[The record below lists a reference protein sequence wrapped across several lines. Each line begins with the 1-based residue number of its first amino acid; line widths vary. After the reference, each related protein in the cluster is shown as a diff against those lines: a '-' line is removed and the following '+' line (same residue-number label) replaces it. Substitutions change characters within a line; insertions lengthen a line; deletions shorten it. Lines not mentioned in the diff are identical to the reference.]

1 MRRRD
6 LFRAAAAA
14 VPTSALLPGVAQAT
28 EPEKVLVAAGDMN
41 RRQHVQATGLI
52 AKAARPDLVLTL
64 GDQQYPCG
72 SLPDY
77 RQGYGT
83 THWGD
88 LKAITRPVPGH
99 HEYDTPGA
107 SGYFDFF
114 DVPPWYAYPIGLG
127 WRGYAL
133 NSHVAIAAQ
142 CRWLRADLAAHPGR
156 RVVASWSDPR
166 WSSGTRHG
174 NEADMQPFL
183 DALQGR
189 RGIVLNGHEHH
200 YERFAVRDG
209 LRQFVVGTAGWSGYP
224 FGPPVPGSRVRITEV
239 PGVLVLRLRRG
250 GYTWAFQDMAGR
262 TRDAGP
268 RQPQVSAPAAT
279 R

>member
-6 LFRAAAAA
+6 LIRAAAAA
-14 VPTSALLPGVAQAT
+14 LPTAALLHPRPAEAASH
-28 EPEKVLVAAGDMN
+28 ERVLVAAGDMN
-41 RRQHVQATGLI
+41 ERSRVQATGLI

-64 GDQQYPCG
+64 GDQQYPSG
-72 SLPDY
+72 SLHDY
-77 RQGYGT
+77 RNRYRG

-107 SGYFDFF
+107 AGYFAFF

-133 NSHVAIAAQ
+133 NSHVRIEEQA
-142 CRWLRADLAAHPGR
+142 RWLRRDLAAHPGV

-166 WSSGTRHG
+166 WSSGTKHG
-174 NEADMQPFL
+174 SESDMQPFL
-183 DALQGR
+183 DALRGR
-189 RGIVLNGHEHH
+189 KGIVLNGHEHH

-224 FGPPVPGSRVRITEV
+224 FGRPLPGSRARIRDV
-239 PGVLVLRLRRG
+239 PGVLVLRLRSG
-250 GYTWAFQDMAGR
+250 GYSWAFRDTQGR
-262 TRDAGP
+262 TRDSGIG
-268 RQPQVSAPAAT
+268 
-279 R
+279 

>member
-6 LFRAAAAA
+6 LVRAAAAA
-14 VPTSALLPGVAQAT
+14 LPTAALLSPRPARAAAVA
-28 EPEKVLVAAGDMN
+28 ERVLVAAGDMN
-41 RRQHVQATGLI
+41 NGARVRATGLV

-64 GDQQYPCG
+64 GDQQYPSG
-72 SLPDY
+72 SLSDY
-77 RQGYGT
+77 RERYGT
-83 THWGD
+83 TPWGD

-107 SGYFDFF
+107 AGYFAFF

-133 NSHVAIAAQ
+133 NSQVQIEEQA
-142 CRWLRADLAAHPGR
+142 RWLRGDLAAHPGV

-174 NEADMQPFL
+174 NEPDMQPFL
-183 DALQGR
+183 DALRGR
-189 RGIVLNGHEHH
+189 QGIVLNGHEHH

-224 FGPPVPGSRVRITEV
+224 FGPPVTGSRVRIREV
-239 PGVLVLRLRRG
+239 PGVLVLRLRAD
-250 GYTWAFQDMAGR
+250 GYRWAFRDTAGR
-262 TRDAGP
+262 VHDSGAG
-268 RQPQVSAPAAT
+268 
-279 R
+279 